1 VETARWER
9 IGAICG
15 IVFVVLVLIS
25 FFTPSTPAIDDPIG
39 EAIAEIADDETG
51 ILLGIYVGGLSAI
64 AFLPFLGALWRLLRR
79 RDAAGVVSAALLAG
93 GIITVAG
100 VLAAGGVGAA
110 LVEAVDEGYGNEAVS
125 ALIALDNTLFLG
137 TVFSFAAFYAAAGV
151 AILLH
156 GGLPR
161 WLGWVAVAIA
171 IVMVVGMLGLFSESD
186 DGGALG
192 VLVFIGL
199 LVGLAWTLATSIV
212 MLVQGRPQPPSTP
225 PPKPL
230 GSP

>member
-79 RDAAGVVSAALLAG
+79 RDEAASSPRPSWPAG
-93 GIITVAG
+93 SSRSPA
-100 VLAAGGVGAA
+100 
-110 LVEAVDEGYGNEAVS
+110 S
-125 ALIALDNTLFLG
+125 
-137 TVFSFAAFYAAAGV
+137 S
-151 AILLH
+151 
-156 GGLPR
+156 PR
-161 WLGWVAVAIA
+161 A
-171 IVMVVGMLGLFSESD
+171 
-186 DGGALG
+186 
-192 VLVFIGL
+192 
-199 LVGLAWTLATSIV
+199 GLARPWSRRSTRAMAT
-212 MLVQGRPQPPSTP
+212 RPSRR
-225 PPKPL
+225 
-230 GSP
+230 